1 MTGETKPTLL
11 GIFLR
16 FLRFGLLAWG
26 GPRME
31 ALLHRYVDRIGWA
44 TVALIVLLAILMVF

>member
-1 MTGETKPTLL
+1 MPNELNHRNSIHDSCR

-26 GPRME
+26 GPE
-31 ALLHRYVDRIGWA
+31 QIAQWSP
-44 TVALIVLLAILMVF
+44 